1 MDPNM
6 NANMAYQPHA
16 LDAVSAGLDQV
27 FVIGTGRCGSTL
39 TSAMLRQHPR
49 ILSLSEWFSFITDLG
64 CAIDAVFPPG
74 LVSGGQMWAILAAR
88 LPRQNLMLRHDIAM
102 PEVLYPWQ
110 HHPQPGPGM
119 TQPDHEAA
127 GHVQVSHVLPG
138 HEQPR
143 AAPRFSAQS
152 GVPAIAQVSLPHIS
166 EEPDALFDALQAV
179 VCALPAAPVG
189 VQYQRVF
196 AWLAQRQQA
205 TVWVERSGGG
215 LRIVARLMQ
224 HFPRARFV
232 HIVRDGADTALSMS
246 VHRGF
251 RFVFAAFQLLEVLG
265 VDPYVS
271 DDRRWE
277 GDLNDEQASLLPEH
291 FTRQAFLAFSTPPPM
306 CGHYWSGEICHGMSL
321 LQDLPPGKLL
331 TIRYEDL
338 LQHAAQTAT
347 AMLRFIRRGE
357 FDVVA
362 DGAWEQQVAAMIRQP
377 TSSWQTIS
385 ARVREQTVHAC
396 RPGVMALARAGVIYP

>member
-1 MDPNM
+1 MDANM
-6 NANMAYQPHA
+6 NASMDAGMAYEPHA
-16 LDAVSAGLDQV
+16 LDEVSAGLDQV

-39 TSAMLRQHPR
+39 TSAMLRQHSR

-64 CAIDAVFPPG
+64 CAIDDVFPPG
-74 LVSGGQMWAILAAR
+74 LVSGAQMWAILAAR

-110 HHPQPGPGM
+110 GNQLSGTGKPGM
-119 TQPDHEAA
+119 LQ
-127 GHVQVSHVLPG
+127 PG
-138 HEQPR
+138 HESTSNEPTR
-143 AAPRFSAQS
+143 SAPRFSAQS
-152 GVPAIAQVSLPHIS
+152 GVPAISQVSLPHIS
-166 EEPDALFDALQAV
+166 DEPDALFDALQAV
-179 VCALPAAPVG
+179 VCELPPAPVG

-196 AWLAQRQQA
+196 AWLAEQQHA

-215 LRIVARLMQ
+215 LRILARLMQ

-271 DDRRWE
+271 SDRRWE
-277 GDLNDEQASLLPEH
+277 GDLSDEQASLLPEH
-291 FTRQAFLAFSTPPPM
+291 FTKQAFLDFSTPPPM
-306 CGHYWSGEICHGMSL
+306 CGHYWSGEICHGMTL
-321 LQDLPPGKLL
+321 LQDLPAERLL

-338 LQHAAQTAT
+338 LQQAAQTAT

-362 DGAWEQQVAAMIRQP
+362 DGEWVQQVVAMIRQP
-377 TSSWQTIS
+377 TSSWQNIS
-385 ARVREQTVHAC
+385 PRLREQTVHAC
-396 RPGVMALARAGVIYP
+396 RPGVVALAKAGVMYP